1 MGCFYLPGSI
11 SLNKYYHRRPLRF
24 CSNTA
29 VTRYLLLQSCCCSML
44 QRRCHFFS
52 LYIAVGIPWPA
63 PMVPTIHN
71 IRHCKERTFLF
82 SVAPF
87 VKLECNLSPFRF
99 MTLFLGHIILFVQND
114 KDYNLQWSTDEA
126 RTLFWQNHVPLFTW
140 QESKKKC
147 LDKTGESYNLLQ
159 HWRQMSIMRPWFSYS
174 LGVSAFLVLSIKTQ
188 AI

>member
-29 VTRYLLLQSCCCSML
+29 VTRYLLLQSCPAAAAPCC
-44 QRRCHFFS
+44 REGAIFS
-52 LYIAVGIPWPA
+52 AFILLLVFRGLSLWL
-63 PMVPTIHN
+63 HN

-114 KDYNLQWSTDEA
+114 KDYNLQWSKDEA
-126 RTLFWQNHVPLFTW
+126 RTLSWQNHVPLFTW
-140 QESKKKC
+140 QETKKC
-147 LDKTGESYNLLQ
+147 LDKNCESYNLLQ
-159 HWRQMSIMRPWFSYS
+159 HWRQMSIMRPWFS
-174 LGVSAFLVLSIKTQ
+174 V
-188 AI
+188 